1 MTWRRA
7 RPRVRLSWLS
17 GLNDVK
23 LLAIDTS
30 EDACSAAL
38 LIDDAVTERFELAPR
53 RHSELILPMMEALL
67 VDAGLGLGELDALAF
82 ARGPGSFTGVRIAAS
97 IIQGS
102 ALGAG
107 LPVVPVSSLQALAQ
121 GGRRECGAAGV
132 LAALDARMHEVYWG
146 AYRVDTGG
154 IMRAVIEEAVYA
166 PSRVAVPDGDG
177 WIAVGSGWRSYAES
191 LGACCVVGPGIRG
204 DALVHAQDV
213 AVLGRALFDEGQ
225 TVTAEQALPVYLRD
239 EVAWAK
245 PS

>member
-1 MTWRRA
+1 M
-7 RPRVRLSWLS
+7 
-17 GLNDVK
+17 K

-53 RHSELILPMMEALL
+53 RHSELILPMMEGLL
-67 VDAGLGLGELDALAF
+67 AGAGLGLADLDALAF

-97 IIQGS
+97 IIQGT

-121 GGRRECGAAGV
+121 GACRERGATSV
-132 LAALDARMHEVYWG
+132 LTALDARMHEVYWG
-146 AYRVDTGG
+146 AYRTDAGG
-154 IMRAVIEEAVYA
+154 IMRGLVDETVCA
-166 PSRVAVPDGDG
+166 PARVPVPDGDG
-177 WIAVGSGWRSYAES
+177 WAAVGSGWKSYADA
-191 LGACCVVGPGIRG
+191 LGSRCVIEGPVQG

-213 AVLGRALFDEGQ
+213 ALVARALSAEGGA
-225 TVTAEQALPVYLRD
+225 VPAEQALPVYLRN

-245 PS
+245 QS

>member
-1 MTWRRA
+1 M
-7 RPRVRLSWLS
+7 
-17 GLNDVK
+17 K

-38 LIDDAVTERFELAPR
+38 SIDDAVSERFELAPR
-53 RHSELILPMMEALL
+53 RHSELILPMMEDLL
-67 VDAGLGLGELDALAF
+67 VAAGLGLAELDALAF

-121 GGRRECGAAGV
+121 GARRQCGATRV
-132 LAALDARMHEVYWG
+132 LSALDARMHEVYWG
-146 AYRVDTGG
+146 AYRVDAGG
-154 IMRAVIEEAVYA
+154 IMRPLIDETVCA
-166 PSRVAVPDGDG
+166 PSRVPVPDGDG
-177 WIAVGSGWRSYAES
+177 WTAVGSGWKPYAEA
-191 LGACCVVGPGIRG
+191 LGSRCVVEGVLQG

-213 AVLGRALFDEGQ
+213 AVVARALFAEG
-225 TVTAEQALPVYLRD
+225 VAVKAEQALPVYLRN

-245 PS
+245 QS